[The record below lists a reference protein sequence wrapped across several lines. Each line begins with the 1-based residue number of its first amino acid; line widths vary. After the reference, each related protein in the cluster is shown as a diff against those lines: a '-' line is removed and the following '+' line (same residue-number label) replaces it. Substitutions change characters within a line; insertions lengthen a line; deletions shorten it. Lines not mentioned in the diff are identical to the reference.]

1 MQLAVLEWRI
11 VISSVFGIEKMWN
24 DMLWWY
30 SIDLMAWCP
39 ASYVCCV
46 CIDPLPICFL
56 AVMNELA
63 IYSYMSECSCFKL
76 MNYNPTLSSNLWPSE
91 NVKESMLVISWGSAV
106 MFWQTM
112 GCQGG
117 QKKLKLFQ
125 KHLISRSL
133 ERPLS
138 LNVQKHIWRKL

>member
-30 SIDLMAWCP
+30 SIDLIAWCP

-76 MNYNPTLSSNLWPSE
+76 MNYNPTFKFKFVTIRKCKGVDACHYLRECSYVLANYGLPGRSAKIETFSE
-91 NVKESMLVISWGSAV
+91 TFN
-106 MFWQTM
+106 F
-112 GCQGG
+112 
-117 QKKLKLFQ
+117 
-125 KHLISRSL
+125 
-133 ERPLS
+133 
-138 LNVQKHIWRKL
+138 